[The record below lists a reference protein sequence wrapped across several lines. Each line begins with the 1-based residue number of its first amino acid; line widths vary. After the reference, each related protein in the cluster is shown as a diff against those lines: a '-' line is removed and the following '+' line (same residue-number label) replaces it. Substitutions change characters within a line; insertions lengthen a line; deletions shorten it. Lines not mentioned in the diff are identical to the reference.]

1 MWEQLMDAEF
11 FGMKGYLWAYLA
23 MMVGIWVSCIAL
35 IFWSIRTK
43 QFSEEAK
50 FRIFELDEK

>member
-1 MWEQLMDAEF
+1 MWEWLMDTEF
-11 FGMKGYLWAYLA
+11 FGMRGYLWAYLSI
-23 MMVGIWVSCIAL
+23 MVGIWIACAAL

-50 FRIFELDEK
+50 FRIFELDDP

>member
-1 MWEQLMDAEF
+1 MWERLMDTEF

-23 MMVGIWVSCIAL
+23 MMVGIWVSCIVL
-35 IFWSIRTK
+35 IFWSIKTK

-50 FRIFELDEK
+50 FELDDN